1 MKRISKKLLAILP
14 ILPLMMANSPAKM
27 RDFNYTDFKM
37 TFVSQEETSEGSS
50 YFKYNYHVENTG
62 DGYIY
67 DIMRYNRNYYDYQV
81 FYPGCG
87 GCLFNNQVIAPHS
100 EMDFYYQDYQI
111 DENALNYAANA
122 YTEFAEG
129 ITLSGS
135 FDIYLFEEPYYS
147 YDDAYYGYFIDL
159 TVNNLNENKY
169 YYQYILNVKYDDVC
183 YSIVIYKT
191 WHRNAEGFS
200 FYSRERLDLNKLTLQ
215 DTAIVVNQDLQP
227 GYREPTLDTLAMV
240 ISLGV
245 VIGGVVIFSAIYF
258 PIKFRKKKNY
268 ENK

>member
-1 MKRISKKLLAILP
+1 MKPISKKLLAILP

-37 TFVSQEETSEGSS
+37 TFVSQEETSEGSK

-81 FYPGCG
+81 FYQGCG

-169 YYQYILNVKYDDVC
+169 YYQYILNVKYDDAY
-183 YSIVIYKT
+183 YSIVIYKM

-200 FYSRERLDLNKLTLQ
+200 FYSRERLDLNKLSLQ
-215 DTAIVVNQDLQP
+215 DTAVVVAQEIQP
-227 GYREPTLDTLAMV
+227 GYREPTFNIPAML

-245 VIGGVVIFSAIYF
+245 VIGGAAIFCGIYF
-258 PIKFRKKKNY
+258 PIKSRKKNDY
-268 ENK
+268 EK

>member
-1 MKRISKKLLAILP
+1 MKPISKKLLAILP

-122 YTEFAEG
+122 YTEFAEA

-147 YDDAYYGYFIDL
+147 YD
-159 TVNNLNENKY
+159 V
-169 YYQYILNVKYDDVC
+169 
-183 YSIVIYKT
+183 
-191 WHRNAEGFS
+191 
-200 FYSRERLDLNKLTLQ
+200 
-215 DTAIVVNQDLQP
+215 
-227 GYREPTLDTLAMV
+227 
-240 ISLGV
+240 
-245 VIGGVVIFSAIYF
+245 
-258 PIKFRKKKNY
+258 
-268 ENK
+268 